1 MLSSI
6 SGRHFAGHL
15 PRSIV
20 PSGGTPALDNLIVY
34 YNTAD
39 PASFSTSS
47 TTVTNLTNIPNNGT
61 RTLTNFDTTR
71 PASITN
77 DIITLTSDTAYISN
91 DVQTTFSFWLKVTSF
106 PVSSELVRIEY
117 DASNYLKVEI
127 RDNRYIWVTV
137 LNPSGSQVFISNQY
151 IGYSEW
157 TMVTVSYSTT
167 ANTIAYIALND
178 TVTSVYRVPTTD
190 IISKTQTTKIT
201 ANDSATTQISRYM
214 LWNVA
219 LTNAQI
225 KYMYDAQKRYFDLSV
240 VGPDSTIPSPV
251 NMLVYYDMA
260 NTASYST
267 STPTTVTSLTY
278 YENTASMV
286 GAYTYND
293 TAPKSMKSISTDHS
307 NKLLLE
313 NSPTAVVLKQR
324 PTTIAF
330 WIKTETAQ
338 TESVSDIIRISVPS
352 NSAYLNIAR
361 GNSSF
366 GRVLFINYRA
376 SDGSSTSSSNMSP
389 VVMYE
394 NSIWQFVTVVIIPNV
409 SAGTQVVKAYI
420 DGNLITTNPTGPLYD
435 ASVVPQNISIGMSS
449 TTNASWSKYMMWEG
463 ELTATQI
470 SELFAAQKRY
480 YIAGFTGVL
489 DYTGL
494 GVLGIFA
501 STNSPANNYTNYGL
515 NSFFGGNSVGL
526 TVTPGIVDQAP
537 PYMTITTG
545 GSFTST
551 SLGGTYAMAGEHMHY
566 NVWIN
571 PIGTLP
577 GGQLMRF
584 AFGTEVIITL
594 SMNTSRQLSATVV
607 KAGFTRNLSST
618 TIIPTNKWSMVSIS
632 VVISDS
638 LACYLSIDGTAQSGG
653 GATGALTN
661 GNPLAGPNMTA
672 TMMNSTNLRFNQI
685 MVIRDE
691 YSTVRQLYDATK
703 STYGRL

>member
-15 PRSIV
+15 PQSII
-20 PSGGTPALDNLIVY
+20 PTGGTPALDNLIVY

-39 PASFSTSS
+39 PASFTESS
-47 TTVTNLTNIPNNGT
+47 TTVTNLTSIPNNGT
-61 RTLTNFDTTR
+61 RTLADFNTVR
-71 PASITN
+71 PTSITN
-77 DIITLTSDTAYISN
+77 DVITLTSNTAYISN
-91 DVQTTFSFWLKVTSF
+91 DIQTTFSFWMRTESF
-106 PVSSELVRIEY
+106 FSNAELVKIQY
-117 DASNYLKVEI
+117 DAANYLKVEL
-127 RDNRYIWVTV
+127 RTSRYIWVTV
-137 LNPSGSQVFISNQY
+137 MGPSGAQEFISNVF
-151 IGYSEW
+151 INYSEW
-157 TMVTVSYSTT
+157 TMVTVSYSSL
-167 ANTIAYIALND
+167 ADSIAYVAING
-178 TVTSVYRVPTTD
+178 TVTSVYRVPTTN
-190 IISKTQTTKIT
+190 IIPKTQTTTIT
-201 ANDSATTQISRYM
+201 ANEGASTKISRYM

-219 LTNAQI
+219 LTNAQV

-293 TAPKSMKSISTDHS
+293 VAPKSMKSISTDHS

-313 NSPTAVVLKQR
+313 NSPTAVILKQR

-338 TESVSDIIRISVPS
+338 TETVSDIIRIPVPS

-361 GNSSF
+361 GNATF
-366 GRVLFINYRA
+366 GRSLFVNYRA
-376 SDGSSTSSSNMSP
+376 SDGSSSSSSNMSP
-389 VVMYE
+389 VIMTE
-394 NSIWQFVTVVIIPNV
+394 DGIWQCVTIVMIPNMA
-409 SAGTQVVKAYI
+409 AGTQVIKAYI
-420 DGNLITTNPTGPLYD
+420 NGSLVATNPNGPMYD
-435 ASVVPQNISIGMSS
+435 ASVVPQNISIGMSN

-480 YIAGFTGVL
+480 YIAGFTGDL
-489 DYTGL
+489 DFTGL
-494 GVLGIFA
+494 GIIGIFA
-501 STNSPANNYTNYGL
+501 GTTPAENDWTNYGL
-515 NSFFGGNSVGL
+515 NSFFGGAATGL
-526 TVTPGIVDQAP
+526 TVSPGIVNQTP

-551 SLGGTYAMAGEHMHY
+551 SLGGTFAMPSEHTHY
-566 NVWIN
+566 NVWVN
-571 PIGTLP
+571 PVGTLP

-584 AFGTEVIITL
+584 AFGTEVIITV
-594 SMNTSRQLSATVV
+594 SMNSSRQLSATVV

-618 TIIPTNKWSMVSIS
+618 TIIPTNKWSMISIS
-632 VVISDS
+632 VVISDT
-638 LACYLSIDGTAQSGG
+638 LACYLSIDGIAQSGG

-661 GNPLAGPNMTA
+661 GNPLSGPNMSV
-672 TMMNSTNLRFNQI
+672 TMMNSTNLRFNQVI
-685 MVIRDE
+685 VIRDQNM
-691 YSTVRQLYDATK
+691 TVSQIYDNSK
-703 STYGRL
+703 SSYGRL